1 MVLSAQRS
9 DKHAGCVGSPVCGL
23 QWRLCRCFDSLH
35 AMRPNH
41 WQFLAMHLSLGKVSL
56 SICKCALQKVFRRK
70 APVTHMPSQLQQQQ
84 PRKYACCYCR
94 CVTLCSTTCMKM
106 LPAAAV
112 MASYERNFPLKDL
125 APVFAEIEAARK
137 ETEEARAAAKKGKG
151 KKHAAADEPPGEPGA
166 LTWRMPGH
174 PWTLAPHMAIKQ
186 ILKPRR
192 GRPRQF

>member
-1 MVLSAQRS
+1 M
-9 DKHAGCVGSPVCGL
+9 
-23 QWRLCRCFDSLH
+23 
-35 AMRPNH
+35 N
-41 WQFLAMHLSLGKVSL
+41 
-56 SICKCALQKVFRRK
+56 
-70 APVTHMPSQLQQQQ
+70 
-84 PRKYACCYCR
+84 
-94 CVTLCSTTCMKM
+94 M

-174 PWTLAPHMAIKQ
+174 P
-186 ILKPRR
+186 
-192 GRPRQF
+192 

>member
-1 MVLSAQRS
+1 
-9 DKHAGCVGSPVCGL
+9 
-23 QWRLCRCFDSLH
+23 
-35 AMRPNH
+35 
-41 WQFLAMHLSLGKVSL
+41 
-56 SICKCALQKVFRRK
+56 
-70 APVTHMPSQLQQQQ
+70 
-84 PRKYACCYCR
+84 
-94 CVTLCSTTCMKM
+94 MKM

-151 KKHAAADEPPGEPGA
+151 KKHAAADEPSGEPGA

-186 ILKPRR
+186 ILTPRR
-192 GRPRQF
+192 RRPRQF

>member
-1 MVLSAQRS
+1 M
-9 DKHAGCVGSPVCGL
+9 
-23 QWRLCRCFDSLH
+23 
-35 AMRPNH
+35 N
-41 WQFLAMHLSLGKVSL
+41 
-56 SICKCALQKVFRRK
+56 
-70 APVTHMPSQLQQQQ
+70 
-84 PRKYACCYCR
+84 
-94 CVTLCSTTCMKM
+94 M

-186 ILKPRR
+186 ILTPRR
-192 GRPRQF
+192 RRPRQF